1 MIGFIKGKVI
11 DIEGNQLI
19 VLTADS
25 VGYRVVIPSNLN
37 FLIDQEAALFIFTVV
52 KENEISLWGFEAK
65 KDLGLFEN
73 LIAVSGVGPRTALA
87 LIETKGADNLIR
99 AIIVGDADSLKV
111 SGVGVKTAQKIII
124 ELKNK
129 LAKFSEGLS
138 ESIVEDSNNN
148 NSVNKFLKDALA
160 ALTSLGYKEADV
172 RTVYS
177 QLNNEELELVS
188 NEQDLIKVI
197 LKNI

>member
-99 AIIVGDADSLKV
+99 AIIAGDADSLKV

-172 RTVYS
+172 RSVYS

>member
-172 RTVYS
+172 RSVYS

>member
-65 KDLGLFEN
+65 KDLGLVEN

-148 NSVNKFLKDALA
+148 NSINKFLKDALA

-172 RTVYS
+172 RSVYS

>member
-99 AIIVGDADSLKV
+99 AIIAGDADSLKV

-148 NSVNKFLKDALA
+148 NSINKFLKDALA

>member
-99 AIIVGDADSLKV
+99 AIIAGDADSLKV

>member
-99 AIIVGDADSLKV
+99 AIIAGDADSLKV
-111 SGVGVKTAQKIII
+111 SGVGVKIAQKIII

-148 NSVNKFLKDALA
+148 NSINKFLKDALA